1 MGSHVKMLFQLRCK
15 AKLEHVNV
23 RLATQFFGLFLV
35 LYKLSIGLW
44 HLVLPQDHGLIKK
57 SYEIFFGVG
66 LVCWGLMDIMLIFGA
81 YKKSRVI
88 VKVWIFLNLAL
99 IGMVFAL
106 MGLWHMSVCTL
117 VFAITLF
124 FGIATMKKI
133 EDESSN
139 NYTEMKNTDE
149 ETII

>member
-1 MGSHVKMLFQLRCK
+1 
-15 AKLEHVNV
+15 
-23 RLATQFFGLFLV
+23 
-35 LYKLSIGLW
+35 
-44 HLVLPQDHGLIKK
+44 
-57 SYEIFFGVG
+57 
-66 LVCWGLMDIMLIFGA
+66 MDIILIFGA
-81 YKKSRVI
+81 YKKIRWI
-88 VKVWIFLNLAL
+88 IRIWIFLNLAL

-124 FGIATMKKI
+124 FGIGTMKQI